1 MEDFE
6 PKKLAILRILQI
18 LRQYSDKKHKLTQD
32 QIAELLATEYG
43 IKTERKAI
51 GRNISLL
58 RDAGYDIV
66 TEHSGGSYI
75 ASDKFADSELHLMI
89 DGILSSKH
97 ITAEHS
103 RDLVERLC
111 TLTNKYFRSNIN
123 YIFSANDWNRTDN
136 EELFKNIDTVDT
148 AIELGQ
154 QISFD
159 YNKYGLDK
167 KMHKTK
173 THRVSPYQMV
183 LHNQRYYLMGFSMEG
198 NKIIFFRIDHI
209 TNIAISAEPIKP
221 ITEIP
226 GYEKGIDFKE
236 LSQAR
241 PYMYSDNPVPVEFI
255 ADYSIIDQ
263 IIDWFGDNA
272 KVRRYEYDETKI
284 KVRLKVSP
292 EAMKLWALQYA
303 MHVEII
309 EPVPLRLEILRIL
322 RQAADR
328 YSR

>member
-18 LRQYSDKKHKLTQD
+18 LRHYSDKKHKLTHEQV
-32 QIAELLATEYG
+32 AEILAKEYG
-43 IKTERKAI
+43 IQSERKAI

-58 RDAGYDIV
+58 RDAGFDIV
-66 TEHSGGSYI
+66 TEHTGGSYL
-75 ASDKFADSELHLMI
+75 ASDKFADSELHLII

-103 RDLVERLC
+103 RSLVERLC

-123 YIFSANDWNRTDN
+123 YIFSANDWNKTDN
-136 EELFKNIDTVDT
+136 KELFKNIETVDT
-148 AIELGQ
+148 AIELDL
-154 QISFD
+154 QITFD

-167 KMHKTK
+167 KMHKTR

-183 LHNQRYYLMGFSMEG
+183 LHNQRYYLMGYSTEG
-198 NKIIFFRIDHI
+198 KKIIFFRLDHI
-209 TNIAISAEPIKP
+209 TNISISDSKIKP

-226 GYEKGIDFKE
+226 GFEKGIDFKD
-236 LSQAR
+236 LSQSR
-241 PYMYSDNPVPVEFI
+241 PYMYSDKPVPVEFI

-272 KVRRYEYDETKI
+272 RIRRYEYDETKI
-284 KVRLKVSP
+284 KVRLNVSP

-309 EPVPLRLEILRIL
+309 DPAPLRLEILRIL
-322 RQAADR
+322 KQAAER